1 MAWLNPKGETLKQ
14 QDAGS
19 QNADVRVQRML
30 PPGLSHRFQIR
41 LPDVQVTALRVQ
53 IVALA
58 GGTED
63 SRFFVQGSGSGYGDV
78 GFRVSSSG
86 F

>member
-1 MAWLNPKGETLKQ
+1 
-14 QDAGS
+14 
-19 QNADVRVQRML
+19 ML

-78 GFRVSSSG
+78 GFRVFEFRILELGLG
-86 F
+86 FHSRLCEN